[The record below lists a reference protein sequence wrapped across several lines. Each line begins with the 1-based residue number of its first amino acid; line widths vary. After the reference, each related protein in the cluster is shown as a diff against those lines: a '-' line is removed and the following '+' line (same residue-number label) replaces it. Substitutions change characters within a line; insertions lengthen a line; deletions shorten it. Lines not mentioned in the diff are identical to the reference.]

1 MFDRAWAL
9 SLLRE
14 AAQRQEEQARR
25 AGAAAL
31 CRVELLRLRFHDGLP
46 ILAIAARWQID
57 AATLHHEYA
66 KARQEFK
73 AALVEVVAFH
83 HPGAPAEVER
93 QCANLL
99 SLLS

>member
-1 MFDRAWAL
+1 M
-9 SLLRE
+9 
-14 AAQRQEEQARR
+14 
-25 AGAAAL
+25 
-31 CRVELLRLRFHDGLP
+31 
-46 ILAIAARWQID
+46 
-57 AATLHHEYA
+57 HHEYA